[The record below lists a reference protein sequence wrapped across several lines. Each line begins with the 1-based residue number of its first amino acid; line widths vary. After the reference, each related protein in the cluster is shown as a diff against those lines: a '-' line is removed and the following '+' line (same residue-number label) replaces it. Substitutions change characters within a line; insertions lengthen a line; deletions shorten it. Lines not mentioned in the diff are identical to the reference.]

1 MSLIQVQVVNLEPF
15 EGTSEAGAGPVAFG
29 FSGLAG
35 HEQPVPEF
43 RQVGSDGPLG
53 EAVAGGDVKVVDPGV
68 DSLVKEFGGIVRSV
82 HCECG
87 ATEDGQTAVVAGSAE
102 ATRLHGRTVAMVV
115 SPESIETGTVTAW

>member
-1 MSLIQVQVVNLEPF
+1 MSLIQVKVVDLEPF
-15 EGTSEAGAGPVAFG
+15 EGALEAGAGPVAFS
-29 FSGLAG
+29 FSGLTG

-53 EAVAGGDVKVVDPGV
+53 QAVAGGDIEVVDPGV
-68 DSLVKEFGGIVRSV
+68 DSLVKEFGGIARSI
-82 HCECG
+82 HGECG

-102 ATRLHGRTVAMVV
+102 APRLHGRTVAMVV